1 MRKSLEKTDCCL
13 WQSRR
18 PRPLT
23 RRDAELAV
31 SIRLVWAR
39 DQSLQ
44 CVKDLTRETKV
55 PILNDYIPTM
65 AFEDRERAR
74 EIFDAAIAD
83 LPRNVPSFLVFH
95 GYGGVGKSALRRD
108 LAQRVAASAQYKVSQ
123 IEFTDQDT
131 YMAPEDAL
139 ALIRHSFGGGIGFT
153 AFDIGYVHYCRQR
166 YPHRL
171 TAELEGL
178 LPEDSIVRKAI
189 NELPGGDT
197 GWSIIE
203 KLFAWG
209 RSAIATRARE
219 SLKQL
224 HDEKTGKSRGTADIL
239 KILPRMLAEDLVY
252 FMEEHPDK
260 HIILLIDEYERLW
273 PGEPAGRRQNIVD
286 DILQDLAARLDGALV
301 VFFSRFPLHWDE
313 QRRWRKH
320 LADRQHTLNGLP
332 PDAADAVLQKEAESV
347 KEPDIRAAI
356 IKSATVEDGT
366 VYPFFLELQVKDYA
380 ELKAEGEKVTPGHFT
395 TRSKSISDRRRELVR
410 RLLRGYGQ
418 ELETSLTHL
427 AVARWFDLDLFE
439 ATDQEFNLGG
449 APTFDRISSLSFV
462 ERDAEGRLRFAPSV
476 WREALVEGLDGERRR
491 RMLKVIFEHMD
502 ARATPAEDRE
512 ITEDNCAALS
522 HSAYAL
528 AELEP
533 HRFGEWQQ
541 ERLEPFLHGARFDAA
556 IPVYRLWAQIAEGIE
571 RPGTAAHAGPNLR
584 LAHELR
590 RLEHPEAAARLS
602 TVIENL
608 RDAKKGT
615 QEAGIAAAAMVGLA
629 ELHLKQFDVQKASDL
644 LNKAESFSFDG
655 ARLTIHKTQ
664 AIELY
669 RCKSD
674 LAHLKGELDVAL
686 KNSEHAYKLSR
697 EATGSRSLT
706 STTLLHELAKVLRS
720 LGRLNESEALLAGC
734 VKTYASLLVPEH
746 PYTRIAVSQLAET
759 LRLQGRTADALT
771 TIEGA
776 LRDHQDVHYLAAV
789 GTVSAHMRLLHG
801 KILRDCGSHDDAEK
815 VYRSELEAALQVF
828 EEGSRPRALAEADMA
843 ALLARKGQ
851 FADAD
856 AAYRRALARLDNE
869 PGIGRD
875 NIGRIR
881 NRFGEILTNEGR
893 FEEARRE
900 LKEAE
905 ETLVGVFGPD
915 HYRVARCLENQAR
928 LADEEGR
935 RDEGA
940 ALRRRVTEIYLA
952 SGFEVRLRYRE
963 WKPVS
968 PDEAEAYLDRLRYL
982 PNLPKPAAKTSVERA
997 SLEDLYGDGVG
1008 LIRVTY
1014 TETEPLARQYAIA
1027 GGETFVRLDG
1037 YGTGFHLFNAAHPVA
1052 LSDITVLRYLWLFC
1066 EALTA
1071 EGGEKF
1077 HLVETP
1083 SDIAWRDDT
1092 PETVR
1097 REAEKNVFPHRV
1109 VNESGDGVDVS
1120 WWIEATVMF
1129 KDAIFEA
1136 LFEVN
1141 GRGNVLMLNDQPR
1154 AADLPIATFMR
1165 PRPSCGD
1172 GEPYNLE
1179 QRL

>member
-1 MRKSLEKTDCCL
+1 
-13 WQSRR
+13 
-18 PRPLT
+18 
-23 RRDAELAV
+23 
-31 SIRLVWAR
+31 
-39 DQSLQ
+39 
-44 CVKDLTRETKV
+44 V
-55 PILNDYIPTM
+55 PILNDYTPNM

-83 LPRNVPSFLVFH
+83 LPRNVPSLLVFH

-108 LAQRVAASAQYKVSQ
+108 LAQRVAASARYNVGQ
-123 IEFTDQDT
+123 IEFTDQDA

-153 AFDIGYVHYCRQR
+153 AFDIGYVHYFRKR
-166 YPHRL
+166 YPHRP

-219 SLKQL
+219 SLKL
-224 HDEKTGKSRGTADIL
+224 LYDEKTGKSRGSAEIL
-239 KILPRMLAEDLVY
+239 EILPRILAEDLVY
-252 FMEEHPDK
+252 FMKEHPDQ
-260 HIILLIDEYERLW
+260 HVILLIDEYERLW
-273 PGEPAGRRQNIVD
+273 PGEPAGQRQNIVD
-286 DILQDLAARLDGALV
+286 DILQDMAARLDGALI
-301 VFFSRFPLHWDE
+301 VFFSRYPLHWGE

-320 LADRQHTLNGLP
+320 LADRQHTLNGIP
-332 PDAADAVLQKEAESV
+332 PDAADAVLQKEEESV
-347 KEPDIRAAI
+347 TEPDIRAAMV
-356 IKSATVEDGT
+356 KSATVEDGT

-380 ELKAEGEKVTPGHFT
+380 ELKAEGEKVTLAHFT
-395 TRSKSISDRRRELVR
+395 TRSTSISDRRRELVR

-418 ELETSLTHL
+418 DLETSLTHL

-449 APTFDRISSLSFV
+449 APTFDRICSLSFV

-476 WREALVEGLDGERRR
+476 WREALVEGLEAERRS

-502 ARATPAEDRE
+502 ARATPAKGSE

-522 HSAYAL
+522 HAAYAL

-533 HRFGEWQQ
+533 DRFDKWQQ
-541 ERLEPFLHGARFDAA
+541 ERLKPFLHGARFDAV
-556 IPVYRLWAQIAEGIE
+556 IPVYRAWARLAEARE
-571 RPGTAAHAGPNLR
+571 ELGTAAHARPKLT
-584 LAHELR
+584 LASELE
-590 RLEHPEAAARLS
+590 RLESPEAATRLS
-602 TVIENL
+602 EIVEQL
-608 RDAKKGT
+608 RGAKKET
-615 QEAGIAAAAMVGLA
+615 HEAAIAAAAMASLA
-629 ELHLKQFDVQKASDL
+629 KLHLRQFDVDKASEL
-644 LNKAESFSFDG
+644 LKEAESLFYDG
-655 ARLTIHKTQ
+655 DRLLVRKMD
-664 AIELY
+664 AIQFHQ
-669 RCKSD
+669 CKSD
-674 LAHLKGELDVAL
+674 IASLKGEFDVAL
-686 KNSEHAYKLSR
+686 KGAQKAYTLAL
-697 EATGSRSLT
+697 EANGRASLV
-706 STTLLHELAKVLRS
+706 STTLLHDLSTVLRS

-734 VKTYASLLVPEH
+734 VQSYASSLSPEH
-746 PYTRIAVSQLAET
+746 PYTRIALSQLAET

-789 GTVSAHMRLLHG
+789 GTVSSYMRLLHG
-801 KILRDCGSHDDAEK
+801 KILRDCGSHETAEK
-815 VYRSELEAALQVF
+815 VYTSELEAALQIF
-828 EEGSRPRALAEADMA
+828 EEGSRPRALAEADLA

-851 FADAD
+851 FEAAD
-856 AAYRRALARLDNE
+856 AAYRRALARLERE
-869 PGIGRD
+869 PEIGRD
-875 NIGRIR
+875 NIGRVK

-893 FEEARRE
+893 YAEAERQ

-905 ETLVGVFGPD
+905 QILVCVFGPD

-928 LADEEGR
+928 LAVAQGKSDK
-935 RDEGA
+935 A
-940 ALRRRVTEIYLA
+940 TALRRRVAEIYLA
-952 SGFEVRLRYRE
+952 SGFEVRLRYRA
-963 WKPVS
+963 WKPV
-968 PDEAEAYLDRLRYL
+968 PPEEAEAFLDRLRYL
-982 PNLPKPAAKTSVERA
+982 PSLPKSTAKTSVVRA
-997 SLEDLYGDGVG
+997 PLEDLYGDGVG
-1008 LIRVTY
+1008 LVRITY
-1014 TETEPLARQYAIA
+1014 TETEPLARQYALV
-1027 GGETFVRLDG
+1027 GGDTFVRLDG
-1037 YGTGFHLFNAAHPVA
+1037 YGTGFHRFNAAHPVA
-1052 LSDITVLRYLWLFC
+1052 LSDVTVLRYLWLFC

-1097 REAEKNVFPHRV
+1097 RKAEKHIIPQRV
-1109 VNESGDGVDVS
+1109 VNQSGDDGDVS
-1120 WWIEATVMF
+1120 WWIEAAVIF
-1129 KDAIFEA
+1129 KDAIFEV

-1141 GRGNVLMLNDQPR
+1141 RRGNVLMLNDQLR

-1165 PRPSCGD
+1165 PRQSFGD
-1172 GEPYNLE
+1172 AGPYDLE